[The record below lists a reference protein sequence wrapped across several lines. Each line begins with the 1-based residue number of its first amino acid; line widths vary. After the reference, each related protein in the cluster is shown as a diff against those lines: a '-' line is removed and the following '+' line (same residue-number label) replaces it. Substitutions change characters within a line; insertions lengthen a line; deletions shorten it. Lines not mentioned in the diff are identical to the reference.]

1 MMPAPLISTKLF
13 VPPPRP
19 QAIVRRRLIDRLN
32 TGLSENKSLTLVSAS
47 AGFGKTTLLSEWIN
61 EARRR
66 DSKLGAAWLSL
77 DEGDSDPS
85 RFLMYFVAA
94 LQCIE
99 PGSGTDVMA
108 ALQSPRPP
116 STDSILTE
124 LINEIEGLGKDIILV
139 LDDYHTVDSRQVDAQ
154 LAFLLE
160 NLPARLHLVI
170 GTREDPNLPL
180 PRLRARGLLSELR
193 AADLRFTPGE
203 VAEYL
208 GASPGIELETG
219 EIEALEARTEGWIAG
234 LQLAALSM
242 RGQDD
247 KAGFI
252 RSFTGSHRYVLDYLA
267 DEVLRNEP
275 EDIQIFLM
283 HTSILDRFCGP
294 LCEALMNGISGQ
306 KTLEYLERANLFIV
320 PLDGERRWFRY
331 HHLFREFLSRKLE
344 LGYPEDC
351 IGATD
356 LRIRASQWF
365 EDNGFFIKA
374 FMYAAAASDIDRA
387 QRIATSGKMP
397 KHSRDAVVA
406 ILDWLAS
413 LSAEILDAR
422 PALRILAASM
432 SLVAGRPD
440 GVEEALAITERSLYQ
455 SGQEGKNR
463 DLHGRIAAARSAL
476 AIFRYQPDEMLL
488 QSTRALGLLAPES
501 LSSRMTAQ
509 WTTIVAHVMQEKR
522 AVVAEEFLELESSAR
537 ASGDV
542 YFIQVALNGLGEN
555 QIKNNLLH
563 EALGTFT
570 CAMQAFGEHPH
581 LNAHQAYH
589 GLARLHY
596 EWNDLDR
603 AEDEEERGLRIVRLY
618 DESVDRFILCELLLA
633 RIKLARGVFD
643 AATAKLG
650 ELALKAQSPRFR
662 HRLPEITELQVYAQL
677 LKGDIEAAARF
688 AGTYKL
694 PLAQARVFLARN
706 EPDLAL
712 ALIQPYCAA
721 MESKG
726 WKDEYLKALILQ
738 ALASQAKQRKDE
750 TCRLLEEALEL
761 AEAGGFIRLFLD
773 EGKPMERLLL
783 MASAKGIKPV
793 YIGRLL
799 SAFTLERRIRDEA
812 GAGSSSS
819 RSQGLIDPLSQRELE
834 VLSLIDQGLSNNE
847 IGERLFL
854 ALDTIKGHNRR
865 IFEKLDV
872 KRRTEALAR
881 ARELGLL

>member
-1 MMPAPLISTKLF
+1 MPVQLISTKLF
-13 VPPPRP
+13 MPPLRK
-19 QAIVRRRLIDRLN
+19 QAVSRRRLIDRLN
-32 TGLSENKSLTLVSAS
+32 AGLSEGKSLTLISAS
-47 AGFGKTTLLSEWIN
+47 AGFGKTTLLSEWIGEN
-61 EARRR
+61 KRREPNM
-66 DSKLGAAWLSL
+66 GMAWLSL
-77 DEGDSDPS
+77 DESDSDPS
-85 RFLMYFVAA
+85 RFLLYLLSA
-94 LQCIE
+94 LRCID
-99 PGSGTDVMA
+99 PSFGADSMS

-116 STDSILTE
+116 SAESILTE
-124 LINEIEGLGKDIILV
+124 FINEIEELGKDIILV

-160 NLPARLHLVI
+160 NFPTRMHLVMAS
-170 GTREDPNLPL
+170 REDPNLPL
-180 PRLRARGLLSELR
+180 ARLRTRGLLSELR
-193 AADLRFTPGE
+193 AADLRFTPTE
-203 VAEYL
+203 AALYL
-208 GASPGIELETG
+208 GASLGIELAPE

-242 RGQDD
+242 RGQKD

-267 DEVLRNEP
+267 DEVLRHESAA
-275 EDIQIFLM
+275 IQAFLIR
-283 HTSILDRFCGP
+283 TSILDRFCGP
-294 LCEALMNGISGQ
+294 LCEALMTGISGQ

-344 LGYPEDC
+344 LGGPEDC
-351 IGATD
+351 IGAAD

-365 EDNGFFIKA
+365 EDNGFFIEA

-406 ILDWLAS
+406 ILDWLAT

-440 GVEEALAITERSLYQ
+440 GVEEALATIERILYQ
-455 SGQEGKNR
+455 SGQDDRNR

-476 AIFRYQPDEMLL
+476 AIFRYQPDEMLM

-522 AVVAEEFLELESSAR
+522 AVVTEEFLGLESSAR

-563 EALGTFT
+563 EAAGTFT
-570 CAMQAFGEHPH
+570 RAMQAFGEHPH

-589 GLARLHY
+589 GLARIHY

-603 AEDEEERGLRIVRLY
+603 AEEEEERGFRIVRLY

-650 ELALKAQSPRFR
+650 ELAIKAQSPRFR

-677 LKGDIEAAARF
+677 LKGDIEAAARL

-694 PLAQARVFLARN
+694 PLAQAQVFLARN
-706 EPDLAL
+706 EPDPAL
-712 ALIQPYCAA
+712 VLIQPYCAA
-721 MESKG
+721 METKG

-750 TCRLLEEALEL
+750 ACRFLEEALEL

-773 EGKPMERLLL
+773 EGKPMERLLA
-783 MASAKGIKPV
+783 MASTKGSKPA

-799 SAFTLERRIRDEA
+799 SAFALERRIRDEA

-872 KRRTEALAR
+872 KRRTEALVQA
-881 ARELGLL
+881 GI